1 MLYKVLISLNDK
13 GKWLI
18 FLFCL
23 NREGHNRSKSEDDKP
38 IVPDHDLMY
47 DRNGSLPL
55 TSTRY
60 AKFKMYRWLHKR
72 KSKLF
77 FHETG
82 LDLIILLKFL
92 FLWNI
97 WPYYKI
103 TCYLN
108 YDIDFWPLR
117 QRWEWSQTQEPWSEV
132 IGGNPAWWVLSSC
145 FVKFLG
151 YTWMSMWDICHLH
164 QFCYRIK
171 LYFRILGTIK

>member
-1 MLYKVLISLNDK
+1 MLISLNDK

-47 DRNGSLPL
+47 DRNGSRPL

-97 WPYYKI
+97 WPFYKI
-103 TCYLN
+103 TCFCELWHWLLT
-108 YDIDFWPLR
+108 FTTEVR
-117 QRWEWSQTQEPWSEV
+117 VEPDPRTLIRGHWREPRLV
-132 IGGNPAWWVLSSC
+132 SSLLLFC
-145 FVKFLG
+145 QVSRIYTNVHLG
-151 YTWMSMWDICHLH
+151 YLSFTS
-164 QFCYRIK
+164 
-171 LYFRILGTIK
+171 ILL

>member
-47 DRNGSLPL
+47 DRNGSRPL

-77 FHETG
+77 FSRNRPRFDHFIEVFIFVKYLT
-82 LDLIILLKFL
+82 ILQNNLYF
-92 FLWNI
+92 
-97 WPYYKI
+97 
-103 TCYLN
+103 YLYN
-108 YDIDFWPLR
+108 RGESGARPKNPDQRSLEGTPPGEFSPL
-117 QRWEWSQTQEPWSEV
+117 
-132 IGGNPAWWVLSSC
+132 VLSS
-145 FVKFLG
+145 F
-151 YTWMSMWDICHLH
+151 
-164 QFCYRIK
+164 
-171 LYFRILGTIK
+171 

>member
-47 DRNGSLPL
+47 DRNGSRPL

-60 AKFKMYRWLHKR
+60 AKLKCTDDCIKENQSY
-72 KSKLF
+72 F
-77 FHETG
+77 FQETG

-97 WPYYKI
+97 WPFYKI
-103 TCYLN
+103 TC
-108 YDIDFWPLR
+108 IFTFITEVR
-117 QRWEWSQTQEPWSEV
+117 VEPDPRTLIRGHWREPRLV
-132 IGGNPAWWVLSSC
+132 SSLLL
-145 FVKFLG
+145 FGQVSRIYMNVHLG
-151 YTWMSMWDICHLH
+151 YLSFTS
-164 QFCYRIK
+164 
-171 LYFRILGTIK
+171 ILL